1 LEGLKERFLKRVMK
15 SMEEEAD
22 EEEPEPEGAFVVVGG
37 WEEKED
43 VGCC

>member
-15 SMEEEAD
+15 SMEDEAD
-22 EEEPEPEGAFVVVGG
+22 EEEPEGAFVVVVGG